1 MAPPDFRCLGMWMLS
16 VGGIPIPPV
25 QHGAVRSA
33 SIHHHYYEVLTPEER
48 NDPLWDPDNED
59 QWTTFFMERQNQELV
74 HYEGNGPPP
83 ANQNIAARKLWWGV
97 PGRILAF
104 VLDHIAVGN
113 YPRLTMPR
121 RMDAPVSSSSR
132 SSLSTPRTLRA
143 GSIVIGSPPSAPS
156 IRLLC
161 SNKEGSVT
169 SASFARVKKEHD
181 TPAPAS

>member
-1 MAPPDFRCLGMWMLS
+1 MWMLS

-25 QHGAVRSA
+25 RHGTARSA
-33 SIHHHYYEVLTPEER
+33 SIHRHYYEVLTSEER

-59 QWTTFFMERQNQELV
+59 QWTTFFTERRNQELV

-83 ANQNIAARKLWWGV
+83 ANQNVAARKLWWGV

-121 RMDAPVSSSSR
+121 RMDAPVSSSTR
-132 SSLSTPRTLRA
+132 SSLSTPRTPRA
-143 GSIVIGSPPSAPS
+143 GGIVIGSPPSAPS
-156 IRLLC
+156 TRLLRP
-161 SNKEGSVT
+161 NKEGSVT

-181 TPAPAS
+181 APAPAS